1 MHIRLP
7 KWFILSILTFFLSTG
22 AKWSAD
28 LFDYAKN
35 LEIFAAIY
43 EELGNS
49 YVDEIEPGDLS
60 KKAIDAMLKS
70 LDPYT
75 VFFSEYQAEE
85 AMIERQGEYGGV
97 GCRVIQRNQ
106 YPMISELFRGYA
118 FDKAGVQLGDYILKV
133 GEVDLKNQTPDEL
146 MQYFRGAPNS
156 KFQITIKR
164 DNEILIKSITR
175 TLVETKS
182 VSYSGFLTN
191 PTYKNLGYIKLDE
204 FGQGCAGEI
213 RSAIKKMQ
221 SEGTLQGLILD
232 LRDNGGGL
240 LDQAVDIVGAFVPQG
255 TTVVTLKGAHEKGP
269 KTWKTQNAP
278 IAINLPL
285 VVLINSKSASASE
298 VVSGSLQDLD
308 RAVILGQNS
317 FGKGLVQNYAM
328 LPYRTQM
335 KLTTARYYTPS
346 GRCIQRLQY
355 QDRDEQGNAK
365 IQAKKTFKTS
375 KGRTVFDAAGVDPDI
390 EIPLFNGNSLIHW
403 MNKNY
408 LLFDWANQYYSKSTF
423 NPHNINQNDLLENFK
438 GFCLQQAPL
447 ILKKSL
453 TEHSKKLSQDSLWV
467 NQLQLLKFQEQQ
479 MKDQII
485 ASFKN
490 HPSDYKIA
498 LTKELLQRIP
508 SATEQQSIWLSLDP
522 EIKQCGDVLLNP
534 TKINQ
539 TLNPKP

>member
-1 MHIRLP
+1 
-7 KWFILSILTFFLSTG
+7 LSTG
-22 AKWSAD
+22 AKWSSD

-49 YVDEIEPGDLS
+49 YVDEIQPGDLS
-60 KKAIDAMLKS
+60 KKAIDAMLKG

-85 AMIERQGEYGGV
+85 ALIERQGEYGGV

-133 GEVDLKNQTPDEL
+133 GDVDLKNQTPDEL

-156 KFQITIKR
+156 KFQVTVKR
-164 DNEILIKSITR
+164 NKDTLIKSVTR

-182 VSYSGFLTN
+182 VSHSGFLTN

-213 RSAIKKMQ
+213 RNAIKKMQ
-221 SEGTLQGLILD
+221 TEGTLQGLILD

-285 VVLINSKSASASE
+285 VVLINNKSASASE

-355 QDRDEQGNAK
+355 QDRDELGNAK
-365 IQAKKTFKTS
+365 TQTKKSFKTT

-408 LLFDWANQYYSKSTF
+408 LLFDWANQYFSKSNF
-423 NPHNINQNDLLENFK
+423 NPLNINQNDLLENFK

-522 EIKQCGDVLLNP
+522 EIKQCGDLLLNP
-534 TKINQ
+534 IKINQ
-539 TLNPKP
+539 TLNPKQ

>member
-22 AKWSAD
+22 AKWSSD

-85 AMIERQGEYGGV
+85 ALIERQGEYGGV

-106 YPMISELFRGYA
+106 YPMIAELFRGYA
-118 FDKAGVQLGDYILKV
+118 FDKAGVQLGDYIIKV

-164 DNEILIKSITR
+164 NKDTLTKSITR

-182 VSYSGFLTN
+182 VSYSGFLSN
-191 PTYKNLGYIKLDE
+191 PTYKNMGYIKLDE

-278 IAINLPL
+278 IALNLPL

-355 QDRDEQGNAK
+355 QDRDELGNAK
-365 IQAKKTFKTS
+365 TQAKKTYKTS
-375 KGRTVFDAAGVDPDI
+375 KGRTVYDAAGVDPDI

-408 LLFDWANQYYSKSTF
+408 LLFDWANQYYSNSTF
-423 NPHNINQNDLLENFK
+423 NPQNINQNELFESFK
-438 GFCLQQAPL
+438 SFCLQESPL

-453 TEHSKKLSQDSLWV
+453 KEHSKKLASDSLWV

-479 MKDQII
+479 MKEQIMS
-485 ASFKN
+485 SFKN
-490 HPSDYKIA
+490 HPNDYKIA

-508 SATEQQSIWLSLDP
+508 SASEQQSVWLSLDP
-522 EIKQCGDVLLNP
+522 EIKQCGDLLLNP
-534 TKINQ
+534 TKITK

>member
-7 KWFILSILTFFLSTG
+7 KWFILSVLTFFLSTG
-22 AKWSAD
+22 AKWSSD

-49 YVDEIEPGDLS
+49 YVDEIQPGELS

-97 GCRVIQRNQ
+97 GCRIVMRNQ
-106 YPMISELFRGYA
+106 FPMISELFRGYA

-133 GEVDLKNQTPDEL
+133 GEIDLKNQTPDEL

-156 KFQITIKR
+156 KFEITLKR
-164 DNEILIKSITR
+164 NNDTITKTIQR

-182 VSYSGFLTN
+182 VSYSGYLSN
-191 PTYKNLGYIKLDE
+191 PTFKNLGYIKLDE
-204 FGQGCAGEI
+204 FGQGCANEI
-213 RSAIKKMQ
+213 RESIKKMQ
-221 SEGTLQGLILD
+221 AEGTLQGLILD

-255 TTVVTLKGAHEKGP
+255 TTVVTLKGAHAKGP
-269 KTWKTQNAP
+269 KTWKTMNPPLAL
-278 IAINLPL
+278 NLPL
-285 VVLINSKSASASE
+285 VVLINNRSASASE

-365 IQAKKTFKTS
+365 IQAKKSFKTS
-375 KGRTVFDAAGVDPDI
+375 NGRLVFDAAGVDPDI
-390 EIPLFNGNSLIHW
+390 EIPLFNGNNLIHW
-403 MNKNY
+403 LNKNH
-408 LLFDWANQYYSKSTF
+408 LLFDWANNYFQKNNF
-423 NPHNINQNDLLENFK
+423 NLNDLNETVLLESFK
-438 GFCLQQAPL
+438 TYCLDEAPKV
-447 ILKKSL
+447 LKKSL
-453 TEHSKKLSQDSLWV
+453 SDQAKKLATDSLWI
-467 NQLQLLKFQEQQ
+467 NQLTLLNFQEQQ
-479 MKDQII
+479 MKDKINSSI
-485 ASFKN
+485 KN
-490 HPSDYKIA
+490 HASDYKIA
-498 LTKELLQRIP
+498 LVKELLQRHP
-508 SATEQQSIWLSLDP
+508 SESEQQSFWLSKDP
-522 EIKQCGDVLLNP
+522 EIKQCGDLLLNP
-534 TKINQ
+534 IKITQ
-539 TLNPKP
+539 ILSGKK